1 MQLHC
6 AKYAT
11 LPEVQLHNTA
21 HCTKYTTLAQN
32 LGMGR
37 DDQLVV

>member
-11 LPEVQLHNTA
+11 LHEVQLHNTV
-21 HCTKYTTLAQN
+21 HCKYTTLAQN
-32 LGMGR
+32 LEMGH